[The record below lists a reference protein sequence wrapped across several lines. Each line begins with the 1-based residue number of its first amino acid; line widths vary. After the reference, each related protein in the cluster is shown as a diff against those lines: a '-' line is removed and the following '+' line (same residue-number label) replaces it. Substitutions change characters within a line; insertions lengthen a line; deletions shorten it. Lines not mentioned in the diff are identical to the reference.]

1 MEESIEAPAESTET
15 SYPKAITYNK
25 LNKLLIANRREI
37 ENNFQKDCPYCRGEN
52 LQCNYFIPFVAETAL
67 SESSAEAAA
76 TDSDRFVKD
85 QTFLEEIRRALAG
98 QIITVKAGL
107 IEYDFDLGINLDLA
121 KRYLDLYGSY
131 PELPFLSD
139 LGNRLGFYP
148 KPEEEAV
155 NGGLQHLIPF
165 PSILIRS
172 ERIDFAELTDESRAE
187 IVNWFRAVL
196 NDLDQS
202 DSEKLYLGLELVPLA
217 PDADPWGNIGS
228 GIKGGERAYFAEIFD
243 IHFYLRLE
251 KYIFQ
256 RLSNIEER
264 ILIQLE
270 MRKPGEKEY
279 PCSDLNRI
287 HTELRQELAEIVETV
302 RLKIAKGR

>member
-1 MEESIEAPAESTET
+1 MEEIIETSAESTET
-15 SYPKAITYNK
+15 SYPKTITYNK
-25 LNKLLIANRREI
+25 LNKLIIARRREI

-52 LQCNYFIPFVAETAL
+52 PQCNYFIPFVAQTAL
-67 SESSAEAAA
+67 SESSAETAAA
-76 TDSDRFVKD
+76 DSDQVVED
-85 QTFLEEIRRALAG
+85 QTFLEGIRRALAG
-98 QIITVKAGL
+98 QVITVKAGL
-107 IEYDFDLGINLDLA
+107 IEYDFDLGANLDLA

-148 KPEEEAV
+148 KPLEDAV
-155 NGGLQHLIPF
+155 NEGLQPLMPF

-202 DSEKLYLGLELVPLA
+202 DSEKLYLGLELVPLD
-217 PDADPWGNIGS
+217 PDADPWGTIGS
-228 GIKGGERAYFAEIFD
+228 GNKEEERAYFAEIFD
-243 IHFYLRLE
+243 VHSYLRLE

-287 HTELRQELAEIVETV
+287 HTEIRQELAELVESV

>member
-1 MEESIEAPAESTET
+1 MEELIEVSAKST
-15 SYPKAITYNK
+15 SYPEVITYNK
-25 LNKLLIANRREI
+25 LNKLIIARRQEVDAG
-37 ENNFQKDCPYCRGEN
+37 FQKDCPYCRGEN
-52 LQCNYFIPFVAETAL
+52 PQCNYYIPFIAETAL
-67 SESSAEAAA
+67 SKSSAEVAAA
-76 TDSDRFVKD
+76 DSDQVVKAP
-85 QTFLEEIRRALAG
+85 TFLEEIRGALAG
-98 QIITVKAGL
+98 QVITVKAGL
-107 IEYDFDLGINLDLA
+107 IEHDFDLAINLDLA

-148 KPEEEAV
+148 KPMEEAV
-155 NGGLQHLIPF
+155 NGSLQPLIPF

-202 DSEKLYLGLELVPLA
+202 DSEKLYLGLGLVPID

-228 GIKGGERAYFAEIFD
+228 GNKEGERAYFAEIFD
-243 IHFYLRLE
+243 IHSYLRLE

-270 MRKPGEKEY
+270 MRKPGQKEY

-287 HTELRQELAEIVETV
+287 HTEIRQELAEIIETV